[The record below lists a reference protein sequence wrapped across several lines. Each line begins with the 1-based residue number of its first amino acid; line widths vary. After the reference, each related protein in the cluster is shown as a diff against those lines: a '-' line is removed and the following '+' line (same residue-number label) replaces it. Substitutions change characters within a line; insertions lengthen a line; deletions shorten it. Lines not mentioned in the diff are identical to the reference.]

1 MTDPVQ
7 TVKGKACKHFTCLVA
22 FGTLDAMKYFPTAIV
37 TCLLVLSVRAGRY
50 EDLTREA
57 AKGPHLQTH
66 AATFFGGPDAEG
78 FTGVIVLPNRR
89 ILAIGNALGP
99 VFPTSPLPPGVI
111 GPDRHSGK
119 RHVFAPGG
127 KGNRMPDFTPDM
139 AGFMVEYAPDLQ
151 RIHRVVR
158 FGWGIA
164 TMQTVAASP
173 DGRGVWIAG
182 YAQDADA
189 LTRALP
195 QVAWQR
201 QPPIPGGKPAK
212 KLASVYLLRLDWD
225 PLRDVPPVPRWGWIL
240 ENFNAP
246 PDTLW
251 SDKQGNVY
259 MAKNGLGRISADGK
273 TFTLLDKRTGGADDK
288 EGFRAVDPD
297 GKGWYFGG
305 DRNTHTGKEPWRQ
318 PYLYKFNERGEKEWT
333 MWEVP
338 SKSLRDGDGN
348 EEGMVSDSAVRGLRI
363 AKNGDLVVIGWSD
376 GGNSIFTRQ
385 PTDVRSFAPPH
396 SGTFT
401 TWGMKGA
408 NSLAYLLRIDP
419 VTKRQVSWSYF
430 MCYVPE
436 TFAEAR
442 YRGGP
447 NFADITRLETL
458 GNNMVAIG
466 GSAATGLISTPN
478 AYYKHEGSGK
488 YGGQFVAVLEPDFSK
503 IRFSSYLPGYRSLFM
518 APLDDGLVVAGAS
531 NENDGSVEK
540 PHAPP
545 LVRPLQSSY
554 GGGKFDAHLILLRP

>member
-1 MTDPVQ
+1 
-7 TVKGKACKHFTCLVA
+7 
-22 FGTLDAMKYFPTAIV
+22 MKFLPSAIV
-37 TCLLVLSVRAGRY
+37 SCLLVLSARAGRF
-50 EDLTREA
+50 EDLTRDA

-66 AATFFGGPDAEG
+66 AATFFGGPDPEG
-78 FTGVIVLPNRR
+78 FTGVVVLPNRR

-99 VFPTSPLPPGVI
+99 TFPSSAVAPGVI

-119 RHVFAPGG
+119 RHVFPEGG
-127 KGNRMPDFTPDM
+127 KGKHLPDFTPDT
-139 AGFMVEYAPDLQ
+139 AGFMVEYSADLQ
-151 RIHRVVR
+151 RIHRIVR

-164 TMQTVAASP
+164 TMHTVAVSP

-182 YAQDADA
+182 YTQDAAA
-189 LTRALP
+189 LSRAMP
-195 QVAWQR
+195 QVSWQR
-201 QPPIPGGKPAK
+201 QARAPVEAPADPKKKRKPEPQP
-212 KLASVYLLRLDWD
+212 LAAVYLLRLDWD
-225 PLRDVPPVPRWGWIL
+225 PARDVPPVPRWGWIL

-259 MAKNGLGRISADGK
+259 LAKNGLGRISADGK
-273 TFTLLDKRTGGADDK
+273 TFTLLDKRVGGADDK

-333 MWEVP
+333 MWELP
-338 SKSLRDGDGN
+338 AKSLRDGDGN

-385 PTDVRSFAPPH
+385 PTDVRTSAPDH
-396 SGTFT
+396 SGPFS

-408 NSLAYLLRIDP
+408 NSLAYLLRINP

-430 MCYVPE
+430 MCYVPDNFE
-436 TFAEAR
+436 EAR

-466 GSAATGLISTPN
+466 GGAATGLISTPN
-478 AYYKHEGSGK
+478 AYYKHEGGGK
-488 YGGQFVAVLEPDFSK
+488 YGGKFVAVLDPDFSK
-503 IRFSSYLPGYRSLFM
+503 IRFSSYLPGYAELHM
-518 APLDDGLVVAGAS
+518 APLDDGLVVGGIAK
-531 NENDGSVEK
+531 ENDGRVEK
-540 PHAPP
+540 PNAPP
-545 LVRPLQSSY
+545 SVRPLQPTF
-554 GGGKFDAHLILLRP
+554 GGGTFDGHLILLRP